1 MQSQPHILVVD
12 DDREIRTLLGRYL
25 DGQGFRVSV
34 AADRRECEQ
43 KLASGQFD

>member
-1 MQSQPHILVVD
+1 MQAQPHILVVD

-34 AADRRECEQ
+34 ATDRRECEQ
-43 KLASGQFD
+43 KLGSG